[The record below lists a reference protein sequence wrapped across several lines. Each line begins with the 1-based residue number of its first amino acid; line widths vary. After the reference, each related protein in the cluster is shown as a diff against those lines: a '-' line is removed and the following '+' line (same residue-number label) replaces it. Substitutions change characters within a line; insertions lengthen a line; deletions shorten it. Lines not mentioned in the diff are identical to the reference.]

1 MNGGNGRGTGS
12 GGRRP
17 PERGRGR
24 TESLPES
31 RTESGRGGGGVLLAL
46 ARCWAAGAVVH
57 VVSGYV
63 ISRGLVDLLATDER
77 LDVFAWRL
85 GLQHVPAVLT
95 TVLTVLAAA
104 RTLPEDR
111 RGSRPLYLSA
121 ALFAPLAALGYGY
134 AAQWQVSDIEGVLM
148 PVVILATGAAV
159 GLSVDRLMEETD
171 AESPQG
177 SPYYW
182 RDGGATATDYV
193 GGILVATGMV
203 AALAGTGVGG

>member
-1 MNGGNGRGTGS
+1 M
-12 GGRRP
+12 
-17 PERGRGR
+17 
-24 TESLPES
+24 LF
-31 RTESGRGGGGVLLAL
+31 AL
-46 ARCWAAGAVVH
+46 ARCWVAGAIVH

-104 RTLPEDR
+104 RTLPEER
-111 RGSRPLYLSA
+111 RNSRPLYLSA
-121 ALFAPLAALGYGY
+121 ALAVPLAALGYGY
-134 AAQWQVSDIEGVLM
+134 GYGHSYAVEWQVAGIEGFLM

-159 GLSVDRLMEETD
+159 GLSVDRLVDDTD
-171 AESPQG
+171 AESAQATPH
-177 SPYYW
+177 YW
-182 RDGGATATDYV
+182 RDSGATATDYV

-203 AALAGTGVGG
+203 AALAATGVAG